1 MSGTPAAAPA
11 PHQQPG
17 PRQPAPQQP
26 AGLRHAV
33 LGAGGVGLS
42 LAGDL
47 ARAGQRV
54 VLVMRPS
61 SLADYR
67 GAVRV
72 RSAGQGDFQV
82 PVPAVA
88 RLDEPVD
95 VLWIA
100 VKQPRLAAALQSVS
114 AAAAPALV
122 VPLLNGIDHLPL
134 LERDFG
140 DRVVAGAIRIEAR
153 RTAVGEVVRDSLF
166 TQLELA
172 RRNGSRDG
180 LDPLVAALRTAGI
193 RAVPGRDA
201 QTVLWHK
208 AVLLAPLALATLAV
222 SGPLEQVR
230 AEAEAGTLMLACAR
244 ELCAVATA
252 LGVPDLDPDHLIR
265 TLESLPGR
273 TTPSLSRDP
282 AELDAIGG
290 SVLRAAERAGVPA
303 PATRALLRP
312 RTPAAPITPND
323 PAAPNDPITPK
334 TPKTRTH
341 GQTTKA
347 GSGNA

>member
-11 PHQQPG
+11 PEQQPAS
-17 PRQPAPQQP
+17 RQPAPEQQP

-42 LAGDL
+42 LAADL

-72 RSAGQGDFQV
+72 RSAGQGDFRV

-114 AAAAPALV
+114 AAAPALV

-140 DRVVAGAIRIEAR
+140 DRVVAGAIRIEAH

-312 RTPAAPITPND
+312 RTPAAP
-323 PAAPNDPITPK
+323 AAPNDPI

>member
-1 MSGTPAAAPA
+1 VSGTPAAAPA
-11 PHQQPG
+11 PEQS
-17 PRQPAPQQP
+17 APQQP
-26 AGLRHAV
+26 APEQQPTGLRHAV

-67 GAVRV
+67 GTVRV

-180 LDPLVAALRTAGI
+180 LAPLVAALRTAGI

-290 SVLRAAERAGVPA
+290 SVLRAAERTGVPT

-312 RTPAAPITPND
+312 RNPAAPNHPITPN
-323 PAAPNDPITPK
+323 